1 MMRRVSPFLPL
12 RRGGAFSTI
21 GLAALA
27 LTGCIDLAPA
37 YHRPAQP
44 TPAAF
49 PTGPAYAPPSA
60 TVQPVV
66 GWRDFFSDPKL
77 KTVIDEALAN
87 NRDLREA
94 VANIAA
100 ARAQYQV
107 QRADLYPH
115 LSANASATFGEFP
128 STTSFVGQPPP
139 GGAAAAPPRS
149 GGGSIHEHQFD
160 LNLGVSAFELDLF
173 GKLRNLSR
181 AAQDQYFATREARDL
196 AQITLIDEVAGD
208 YLTLASDRS
217 LLKIA
222 EETVINGGK
231 TLDLTRARFG
241 GGIASQLD
249 VSQAQTIVEQARFDV
264 ARLTTQAALDRNALE
279 LVVGAPVTD
288 DLLPAQIGAP
298 VVVLSR
304 LPAGLSSAVLLRRPD
319 VVQAEDQLKA
329 ANANIGAA
337 RAAFFPTLSLTGS
350 GGLTSNALSTLF
362 RGAAATWTFAPQIT
376 QPIFDFG
383 ANRGNLNL
391 AKAQRD
397 LAVATY
403 EKAIQTAFREV
414 ADALAQRGT
423 IDTELAAQR
432 ALVGAA
438 LEALTLADARYQ
450 AGADTY
456 LNALIAQRTY
466 YAAQQTLVTSE
477 LTEATNL
484 VTLYTV
490 LGGGLDAPPGVNP
503 RP

>member
-1 MMRRVSPFLPL
+1 
-12 RRGGAFSTI
+12 
-21 GLAALA
+21 
-27 LTGCIDLAPA
+27 
-37 YHRPAQP
+37 AQP

-49 PTGPAYAPPSA
+49 PTGPAYAPPGGA
-60 TVQPVV
+60 VQPVV

-87 NRDLREA
+87 NRDLRIA
-94 VANIAA
+94 MADVAA
-100 ARAQYQV
+100 ARAQYQI
-107 QRADLYPH
+107 QRSNLYPH
-115 LSANASATFGEFP
+115 LNAQAGATFGQFP
-128 STTSFVGQPPP
+128 SGSTF
-139 GGAAAAPPRS
+139 
-149 GGGSIHEHQFD
+149 GGGGGGTSRGASPFTEHQY
-160 LNLGVSAFELDLF
+160 NVGLGVSAFELDLF

-196 AQITLIDEVAGD
+196 AQIILIDEVAGD
-208 YLTLASDRS
+208 YITLASDRS
-217 LLKIA
+217 LLEIA
-222 EETVINGGK
+222 EDTVINGGK

-264 ARLTTQAALDRNALE
+264 ARLTTQVAQDRNALE
-279 LVVGAPVTD
+279 LLVGAPVTD
-288 DLLPAQIGAP
+288 DLLPTRIGVP

-319 VVQAEDQLKA
+319 VLQAEDQLRG

-337 RAAFFPTLSLTGS
+337 RAAFFPAISLTGS
-350 GGLTSNALSTLF
+350 GGLTSTALSTLF
-362 RGAAATWTFAPQIT
+362 RGAAATWTFAPSIT

-403 EKAIQTAFREV
+403 EKAVQTAFREV

-423 IDTELAAQR
+423 IDTQLAAQR
-432 ALVGAA
+432 ALVAA
-438 LEALTLADARYQ
+438 AQDSLTLANARYQ

-466 YAAQQTLVTSE
+466 YAAQQTLVTTE
-477 LTEATNL
+477 LTQATNL
-484 VTLYTV
+484 VTLYTA
-490 LGGGLDAPPGVNP
+490 LGGGLDTAPGAG